1 VCLRTYLVHSTYVF
15 LVMYQG
21 YDILFYREAH
31 CSPKDAQPPISLLLT
46 KDRGNMESEA
56 LLCVENFPAPK
67 TKIDAAH
74 TSHLMTWA
82 REPAGLLLGTSLGL
96 NSLCAHLCSWH
107 TGFSPGAGTGMW
119 FAVCGFVVQSNLQ
132 PTLGWREILRFHSW
146 SSIFSGGTLCSCRH
160 LFRRLLLPWPI
171 FVRFQVRISDR
182 LVPVV
187 MRPLNRN
194 SLQLTVP
201 FVRDV

>member
-1 VCLRTYLVHSTYVF
+1 MHNPRYHYFSPRIAGTWSLRRCCVWKIFQHRR
-15 LVMYQG
+15 Q
-21 YDILFYREAH
+21 R
-31 CSPKDAQPPISLLLT
+31 LT
-46 KDRGNMESEA
+46 PHA
-56 LLCVENFPAPK
+56 
-67 TKIDAAH
+67 
-74 TSHLMTWA
+74 SHLMTWA

-96 NSLCAHLCSWH
+96 NSLCAHLCRWH

-132 PTLGWREILRFHSW
+132 PTLGWRESLRIHSW

-160 LFRRLLLPWPI
+160 LFRRLLLPLPI
-171 FVRFQVRISDR
+171 FVQFQVRISDR

-201 FVRDV
+201 LVRDV